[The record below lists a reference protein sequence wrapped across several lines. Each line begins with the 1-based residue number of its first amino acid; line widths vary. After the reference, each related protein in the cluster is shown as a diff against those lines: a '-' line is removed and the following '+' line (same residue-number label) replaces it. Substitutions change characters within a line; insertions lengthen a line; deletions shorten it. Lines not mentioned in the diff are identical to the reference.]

1 MALTQS
7 IVHAAVQAV
16 TEVFPIGAAGHDAL
30 IAAFIGMPQSGPGF
44 SLATRAGLLLA
55 VLVYFWRDVAD
66 MASGV
71 IRAAKGKRD
80 PGAGLALHIIV
91 AAVPT
96 LGLGFAFQ
104 TYVAGP
110 WQTTAVMGWCIV
122 GFGLLMLLL
131 DRMSMTVKRIEHLG
145 FTDAIAISVCQV
157 LAQIPGVGQAA
168 ATMTMARTLGYE
180 RPHAVRLALLL
191 MTPVWIAVIGRDAYM
206 LLAVER
212 YIVATPDMIA
222 AGTAFMAALIAIAIL
237 MSWLRRAT
245 FTPFLVYRL
254 LIGVGVLLLAYDVIA
269 V

>member
-1 MALTQS
+1 MALTQL

-16 TEVFPIGAAGHDAL
+16 TEVLPLGAAGHEAL
-30 IAAFIGMPQSGPGF
+30 ISAFMDTPQFGPAF
-44 SLATRAGLLLA
+44 ALATRAGLLLA
-55 VLVYFWRDVAD
+55 VLAYFWRDVAD
-66 MASGV
+66 MAAGV

-80 PGAGLALHIIV
+80 SGAGLALHIVI

-110 WQTTAVMGWCIV
+110 WQTPVVMGWCIV
-122 GFGLLMLLL
+122 GFGMLMLLL

-145 FTDAIAISVCQV
+145 FADAIAISVCQV
-157 LAQIPGVGQAA
+157 LALIPGVGQAA

-191 MTPVWIAVIGRDAYM
+191 MTPVWIAVMGRDAYM

-212 YIVATPDMIA
+212 YIIATPDLIA

-237 MSWLRRAT
+237 MRWLRRAT
-245 FTPFLVYRL
+245 FTPLLVYRL